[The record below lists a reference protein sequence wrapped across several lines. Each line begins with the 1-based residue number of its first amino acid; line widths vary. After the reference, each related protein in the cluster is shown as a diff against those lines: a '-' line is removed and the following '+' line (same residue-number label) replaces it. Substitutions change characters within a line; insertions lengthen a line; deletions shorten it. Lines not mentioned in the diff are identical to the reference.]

1 MRPCDSANMLETQE
15 SKKPILVKESIYV
28 WKEPNIKFWL
38 VVDVFRATFGRSR
51 VPCPRPNHWRSA
63 FLSIRRR
70 STNLRPRQ
78 LTCWKCLW
86 KERHHATSLSFS
98 SRRGSGHLHSSG
110 VPRLH
115 WNPWTWK
122 TNWDGLHDS
131 ASGASLLN
139 LWRHPQADVLPSSSF
154 CTETEQVQAYLRY
167 TTIPHLPEQQ
177 PLQKRFVEEPPLFCI
192 LGMHDLLVYKRG
204 QLFPGIMAIRSWTS
218 GSCWTA
224 EVETNDN
231 PGTSAKRRQ
240 TYSQKSGF
248 QTCKWQW
255 IIWLSEKKHITK
267 IHWLTSC
274 ILTTSYDGF
283 FRSQT
288 RAS

>member
-1 MRPCDSANMLETQE
+1 MRHRWASQVGEALAIFTLPVFLACTEILGHENQLGWIARFSKWGKPPKFVET
-15 SKKPILVKESIYV
+15 SP
-28 WKEPNIKFWL
+28 
-38 VVDVFRATFGRSR
+38 SR
-51 VPCPRPNHWRSA
+51 CSSFIF
-63 FLSIRRR
+63 FLYWNW
-70 STNLRPRQ
+70 T
-78 LTCWKCLW
+78 
-86 KERHHATSLSFS
+86 
-98 SRRGSGHLHSSG
+98 SSG
-110 VPRLH
+110 ILAIHYDSTPT
-115 WNPWTWK
+115 WT
-122 TNWDGLHDS
+122 T
-131 ASGASLLN
+131 AFA
-139 LWRHPQADVLPSSSF
+139 V
-154 CTETEQVQAYLRY
+154 
-167 TTIPHLPEQQ
+167 
-177 PLQKRFVEEPPLFCI
+177 KRFVEEPPLFCI

-218 GSCWTA
+218 GRSYWTA